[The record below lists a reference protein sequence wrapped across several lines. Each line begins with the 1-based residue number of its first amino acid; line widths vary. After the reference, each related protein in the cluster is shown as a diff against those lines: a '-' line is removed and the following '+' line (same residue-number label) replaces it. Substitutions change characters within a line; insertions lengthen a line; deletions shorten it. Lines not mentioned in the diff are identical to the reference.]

1 MATTPMPPKA
11 PIQWIIDQVTS
22 IVSSNTNSVAETLS
36 STIAPL
42 FSACFGIYI
51 ILIMVNY
58 MRGAEGEPIL
68 DFFLR
73 MASWAVVIFLAFSA
87 GAYSTHVLPI
97 ITGLGDDL
105 AMAVSGAPL
114 NATSLDKLLEF
125 YTSVFQKG
133 LEQASDG
140 YSPLNLPD
148 ISFVYLKW
156 LVICLGLIPLVIA
169 AAILLIVAKVGLLLV
184 AAVGPLFIGFALFP
198 ATRQYFSSWLNT
210 AFSYALIPLF
220 VAVIANSAVE
230 VSSSIFKDASG
241 NLNLDDATFVSCLG
255 AALCNLVLLFLLQVV
270 GRIASAL
277 SAGGV
282 AVGSGSGIGGAAR
295 AIASGTGANTFGAAM
310 GKEMGKGAGKHAN
323 ALTRQARRNVSRALM
338 PKNKIKAG

>member
-1 MATTPMPPKA
+1 MPPEA
-11 PIQWIIDQVTS
+11 PLQWIINQITS
-22 IVSSNTNSVAETLS
+22 IIGTSTNSVAETLS

-58 MRGAEGEPIL
+58 LRGAESEPVF

-87 GAYSTHVLPI
+87 GAYTTYVVPI

-105 AMAVSGAPL
+105 ATAVTGAPL
-114 NATSLDKLLEF
+114 NAASLDKLLMF
-125 YTSVFQKG
+125 YTDIFQTG
-133 LEQASDG
+133 LDNASILP
-140 YSPLNLPD
+140 SPLNLGD
-148 ISFVYLKW
+148 LLFVYFKFFI
-156 LVICLGLIPLVIA
+156 VCLGLMPLVIA
-169 AAILLIVAKVGLLLV
+169 ATIILIVAKVGLLLV
-184 AAVGPLFIGFALFP
+184 ASVGPLFIGLALFP
-198 ATRQYFSSWLNT
+198 ATRQYFSAWINT

-220 VAVIANSAVE
+220 VAIIAQ
-230 VSSSIFKDASG
+230 SSIQISTSIFDNG
-241 NLNLDDATFVSCLG
+241 TNLDLSKATMLTCIG
-255 AALCNLVLLFLLQVV
+255 AALCNIVLLYLLQVV
-270 GRIASAL
+270 GRISSSL

-310 GKEMGKGAGKHAN
+310 GKEMGKGAGKHVN